1 MLFITYSSAASSSS
15 AVPLASSI
23 TSVVASFASSAA
35 SSSDATLSVAS
46 SASVATASNA
56 PIASPSATPASKIPS
71 LASLAQRVLDSRSTP
86 RVAGNIHDMRY
97 RDFWLSLNPDPFV
110 LGVLT
115 DGYRLPFRDGVF
127 PEAYR
132 EKNNKTAL
140 ENLPF
145 LRSHVASL
153 VSDTTVELSLIHI

>member
-1 MLFITYSSAASSSS
+1 
-15 AVPLASSI
+15 
-23 TSVVASFASSAA
+23 
-35 SSSDATLSVAS
+35 
-46 SASVATASNA
+46 
-56 PIASPSATPASKIPS
+56 
-71 LASLAQRVLDSRSTP
+71 
-86 RVAGNIHDMRY
+86 MRY

-110 LGVLT
+110 MGVLR
-115 DGYRLPFRDGVF
+115 DGYRLPFREGVI

-153 VSDTTVELSLIHI
+153 VSDTTVEEVPFQPLCCSPLTVSSRYVDCVLRLRMCSELTQQGQNPTVIDVDGKTNPFVGQEDANRLRHSSEELNRSG